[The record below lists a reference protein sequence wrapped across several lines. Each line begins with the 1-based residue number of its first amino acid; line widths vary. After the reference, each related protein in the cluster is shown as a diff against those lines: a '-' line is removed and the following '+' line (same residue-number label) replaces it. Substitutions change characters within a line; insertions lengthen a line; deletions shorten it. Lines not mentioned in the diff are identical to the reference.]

1 MASDSPYVLQANE
14 LYNQII
20 SEVDDDVAKETLYAR
35 HDALCMRQYSA
46 EYQHW
51 SAAQF
56 AENNAIADALLEIIV
71 EKKGPNIVQN

>member
-20 SEVDDDVAKETLYAR
+20 SEVDDDVAKEKLYSR
-35 HDALCMRQYSA
+35 HDEMCMCQYSA

-51 SAAQF
+51 SAEQF

-71 EKKGPNIVQN
+71 KKHGPYVLQN